1 MEIYS
6 DRKYAYPMNI
16 EREYINFL
24 KKYNKYL
31 RELTIN
37 NIDKIYNNL
46 IEKHSI
52 YKNIRRK
59 KKDDDDGGDYD
70 YSSYSSSDDIDD
82 NIDNDIIIPLMS
94 MISYDVIRNQLGKLY
109 RSINSWT
116 KSDIIREGNNISRK
130 KKEAIKV
137 TSSDLQNNILM
148 ASYNIN
154 ELNEIKNDFISENI
168 ELINNL
174 NNDYKIKL
182 KRIIRESIDNNYDKQ
197 TLIDNIKKNL
207 NMNMN
212 RCELIAVDQIGKL
225 HGKLNMYYQT
235 KSNID
240 KYVWCTMRDNRVR
253 PSHAEREGKVYR
265 WDNPPLGGHPGY
277 AIRCRCKAKPV
288 FNV

>member
-24 KKYNKYL
+24 KRYNKYL
-31 RELTIN
+31 SELTTN

-46 IEKHSI
+46 VVKHSI
-52 YKNIRRK
+52 YKNIRK
-59 KKDDDDGGDYD
+59 NKDDDDEGGDYD
-70 YSSYSSSDDIDD
+70 YSLYSSSDDIDD
-82 NIDNDIIIPLMS
+82 DIDNDIIIPLMS
-94 MISYDVIRNQLGKLY
+94 MISYEMIRNQLGKLY
-109 RSINSWT
+109 MSINSWT
-116 KSDIIREGNNISRK
+116 KSDIIREGNSTARK
-130 KKEAIKV
+130 EKQAIKV
-137 TSSDLQNNILM
+137 ASDLKNDITM

-168 ELINNL
+168 DLINNL
-174 NNDYKIKL
+174 NNEYKMKL
-182 KRIIRESIDNNYDKQ
+182 KRLIRESIDNNYDKQ
-197 TLIDNIKKNL
+197 TLINEIKKNL

-212 RCELIAVDQIGKL
+212 RCKLIAVDQIGKL

-235 KSNID
+235 KCNID
-240 KYVWCTMRDNRVR
+240 KYVWSTMRDNRVR
-253 PSHAEREGKVYR
+253 PSHAEREGNVYE
-265 WDNPPLGGHPGY
+265 WSKPPLGGHPGY